1 MCNLDVYPV
10 KASKLPLARYPHR
23 SLDGVDTNIV
33 GYTREVFYD
42 TLLYSFEK
50 ARALDPIGR

>member
-23 SLDGVDTNIV
+23 SLDGVHADII
-33 GYTREVFYD
+33 GYAREVF
-42 TLLYSFEK
+42 
-50 ARALDPIGR
+50 